1 METEFLEIESYTI
14 ASDVGDRD
22 GIGVEFYCH
31 GKMIMEI
38 FRDDTKRTREVTL
51 YKKELPIALV
61 EKAIQIFK
69 QEIPEEFED

>member
-14 ASDVGDRD
+14 ASEVGDRD

-31 GKMIMEI
+31 GEMIMEI

-51 YKKELPIALV
+51 YKKELPITLV

-69 QEIPEEFED
+69 QEIPEEYED

>member
-51 YKKELPIALV
+51 YKKELPIDLV